1 MLIAFGITPLQVYGG
16 RPEFEV
22 LRYEEDWSRF
32 DHSASEYFGE
42 NFKNIPLDAGDTSTL
57 TLGGQFQALY
67 ELTRHGEWGEAPEQH
82 EGVLYDRYLFHGDL
96 RLGRRL
102 RFFGEAISGFSHG
115 ESGRPGGD
123 SEDRLGLQNL
133 FVDFLWLPAESSEL
147 ALRLGRQQLAF
158 GSGRLVNERNG
169 ANIPRTFDGAR
180 LIFSDANSRVDGF
193 ATYIAEENTGSL
205 DDGTNQDVA
214 LWGLYSVHAL
224 SSDATLDLY
233 YLGFRDRAAVF
244 DQGSGHEI
252 RYSVGVR
259 AANEGERWDYEVE
272 LTGQVGKFAGADI
285 RAWAATIIG
294 GHTWRDRRWSP
305 RLAIAS
311 GLASGDDDPEDPELQ
326 TFNALFPPD
335 DHFSELGL
343 LGHANFINLQPSL
356 FLKPGEGFTLS
367 FDVNFYWRYSRHD
380 GVYSPPRELIRSG
393 AGSNARHVATAASV
407 IAEWTIDRNL
417 PLLFNYTRSVPG
429 KFIRE
434 TGDDK
439 AIDFVVLQ
447 LGFIF

>member
-1 MLIAFGITPLQVYGG
+1 
-16 RPEFEV
+16 
-22 LRYEEDWSRF
+22 
-32 DHSASEYFGE
+32 
-42 NFKNIPLDAGDTSTL
+42 
-57 TLGGQFQALY
+57 
-67 ELTRHGEWGEAPEQH
+67 
-82 EGVLYDRYLFHGDL
+82 
-96 RLGRRL
+96 
-102 RFFGEAISGFSHG
+102 HG

-252 RYSVGVR
+252 RYS
-259 AANEGERWDYEVE
+259 
-272 LTGQVGKFAGADI
+272 
-285 RAWAATIIG
+285 
-294 GHTWRDRRWSP
+294 
-305 RLAIAS
+305 
-311 GLASGDDDPEDPELQ
+311 
-326 TFNALFPPD
+326 
-335 DHFSELGL
+335 
-343 LGHANFINLQPSL
+343 
-356 FLKPGEGFTLS
+356 
-367 FDVNFYWRYSRHD
+367 
-380 GVYSPPRELIRSG
+380 
-393 AGSNARHVATAASV
+393 
-407 IAEWTIDRNL
+407 
-417 PLLFNYTRSVPG
+417 
-429 KFIRE
+429 
-434 TGDDK
+434 
-439 AIDFVVLQ
+439 
-447 LGFIF
+447 